1 MKGTISRLTTL
12 RSTAATT
19 FSCLALL
26 GLSLALV
33 GCCTKATSINTPATL
48 VLRDGSGSFAT
59 KSVNLEGV
67 LNLPKTTATV
77 GIVNVGGSPFLHG
90 FGGNTFVGANAGN
103 LTTKGTSNVA
113 IGTDAL
119 SAQTGGDFNTAIGT
133 AALSAEI
140 RGDFNTAIGWNAL
153 PQHTTGR
160 SNIAIGESA
169 GANIERGSY
178 NIDIGTYPERDE
190 SNTIRIG
197 SRRADVAQQH
207 TFIAGIYNG
216 EANAASALPVFV
228 DASGQ
233 LGTMKSSIRFKEN
246 VETMGDA
253 SGGLMQLRPVTF
265 HYKSAYDDG
274 SNLLQYGL
282 IAEEVAKVYPGLVQ
296 YDDDGQP
303 LAVRYQFVDAMLLN
317 EAQKQH
323 AKIAA
328 QEAEIAGL
336 RAQLAEQ
343 RRLADA
349 QETRIAKLEALI
361 GRP

>member
-1 MKGTISRLTTL
+1 MTGTISRPTTSWLMTL
-12 RSTAATT
+12 RSTVATI
-19 FSCLALL
+19 FSYLALL
-26 GLSLALV
+26 GLFLALA
-33 GCCTKATSINTPATL
+33 GCCTRAASIDTPATL
-48 VLRDGSGSFAT
+48 VLRDGSGSFST
-59 KSVNLEGV
+59 KSVSLDGV

-103 LTTKGTSNVA
+103 LTTKGTENVA
-113 IGTDAL
+113 LGTDAL
-119 SAQTGGDFNTAIGT
+119 SAETRGDSNTAIG
-133 AALSAEI
+133 
-140 RGDFNTAIGWNAL
+140 FNAL
-153 PQHTTGR
+153 PQHTTGN

-169 GANIERGSY
+169 GANIEHGSN
-178 NIDIGTYPERDE
+178 NIDIGSYPKRDE

-197 SRRADVAQQH
+197 SGVHEH
-207 TFIAGIYNG
+207 TFIAGIWQR
-216 EANAASALPVFV
+216 EAFSASALPVLV

-233 LGTMKSSIRFKEN
+233 LGTMKSSMRFKED

-253 SGGLMQLRPVTF
+253 SGGLMRLRPVTF

-274 SNLLQYGL
+274 SHVLHYGL

-317 EAQKQH
+317 EAQKQSV
-323 AKIAA
+323 KIAA